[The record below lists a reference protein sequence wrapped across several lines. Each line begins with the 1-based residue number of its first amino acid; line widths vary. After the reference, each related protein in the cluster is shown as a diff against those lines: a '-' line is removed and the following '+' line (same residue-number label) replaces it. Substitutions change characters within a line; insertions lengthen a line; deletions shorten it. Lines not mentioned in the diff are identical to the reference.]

1 MGVSTFLFMFVY
13 NCLFSSLQM
22 GEKNLDDYKSSK
34 DRRRPSRRGGGVA
47 AAKRPARD
55 ANKYVTPR

>member
-1 MGVSTFLFMFVY
+1 MFVY